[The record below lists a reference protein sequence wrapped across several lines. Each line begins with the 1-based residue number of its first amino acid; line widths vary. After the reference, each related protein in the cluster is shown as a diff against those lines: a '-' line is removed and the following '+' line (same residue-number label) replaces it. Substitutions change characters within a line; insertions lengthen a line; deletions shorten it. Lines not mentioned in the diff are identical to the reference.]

1 MPFSVPAPFLP
12 EVGACATMVPRWGI
26 QRNGEKQAWDTQT
39 QPICDFLWQTP
50 FPQGWKTN
58 GLITQNAVLF
68 ASAKLTVCIQPHSQV
83 SPTTSW
89 ENAEQT
95 EIMAWTP
102 GAGLALFAFYYK
114 AYLAVSYG

>member
-1 MPFSVPAPFLP
+1 M
-12 EVGACATMVPRWGI
+12 
-26 QRNGEKQAWDTQT
+26 QQNGEKQAWDA
-39 QPICDFLWQTP
+39 QPQPTCDFLWQTP

-68 ASAKLTVCIQPHSQV
+68 ASAKLALCIQPHSQV

-95 EIMAWTP
+95 EIAARAP
-102 GAGLALFAFYYK
+102 RAGLALFAFYSK